1 MPAAGFATRPAESG
15 SVASGGRGDP
25 GRLTAQEKV
34 WMLTYQDRRVEKKQL
49 ESRSRRRTEREGEKD
64 QREEGRTRK

>member
-15 SVASGGRGDP
+15 NRASGGDP

-34 WMLTYQDRRVEKKQL
+34 WMLIYK
-49 ESRSRRRTEREGEKD
+49 ESREEAIRKQESERNREGG
-64 QREEGRTRK
+64 RES